1 MFSHRFESASQDEL
15 LLPLS
20 RDLCDHNY
28 SALAKKTPAAFL
40 KMGTYSH
47 LFLSSCQHIMTIQ
60 VVSMKLATVKEFRD
74 QAAKFLR
81 SQDPVLITRRGKPA
95 GIYISLQEEG
105 DLPFEFRKEL
115 MLALVTKVKK
125 NLQEHGLTEQ
135 DILSDFET
143 TRQARR

>member
-1 MFSHRFESASQDEL
+1 
-15 LLPLS
+15 
-20 RDLCDHNY
+20 
-28 SALAKKTPAAFL
+28 
-40 KMGTYSH
+40 
-47 LFLSSCQHIMTIQ
+47 MTTQ

-74 QAAKFLR
+74 QATKFLR

-115 MLALVTKVKK
+115 MLALVGKVKES
-125 NLQEHGLTEQ
+125 LQEHGLTEQ

-143 TRQARR
+143 TRQTRR